1 MVAGHR
7 PFTRTDY
14 TTEQASAHKNSYGLH
29 ERLYQTTIV
38 QSFCN
43 KVHNFMADLDT
54 AETVAQAQ
62 RDSLLRMLE
71 LNFQELERGLNNSGS
86 SKLTMI

>member
-1 MVAGHR
+1 
-7 PFTRTDY
+7 
-14 TTEQASAHKNSYGLH
+14 
-29 ERLYQTTIV
+29 
-38 QSFCN
+38 
-43 KVHNFMADLDT
+43 MADLDT